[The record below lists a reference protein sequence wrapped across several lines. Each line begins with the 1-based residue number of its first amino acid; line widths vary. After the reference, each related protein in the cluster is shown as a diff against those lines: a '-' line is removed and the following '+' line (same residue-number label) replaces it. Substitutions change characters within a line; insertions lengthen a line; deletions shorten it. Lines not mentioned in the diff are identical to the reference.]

1 MKMLKLSIMAA
12 LLLCLAA
19 GCVSVNP
26 YSEMMGPYYLQQREY
41 KEGIKVFTE
50 RLATN
55 PDDDTAAYY
64 AGRYCLAMRK
74 PDQAMEFLQKAVSIA
89 PSNADYQF
97 WVGVAHWAKLEFD
110 AERKAY
116 ERALTLDS
124 DHISANLYLG
134 HGFIDDE
141 KWARALV
148 QYDKVISLDRYNPE
162 ALYNRGVA
170 LGELGRQK
178 EEVAALKK
186 FLGYYPDG
194 SLAMRATGRLNLQ
207 GDFAYRN
214 FILGKR
220 NVTLKTMAFKPGTND
235 LELESKE
242 SLHVIAAMMGVNDK
256 LDIYIVAYKSGDAAT
271 AQARAESVRDYIRA
285 GRPGIDPKRLP
296 LSWFGTAE
304 EIKRGEKTFLIKDSV
319 QFITVTK

>member
-1 MKMLKLSIMAA
+1 MV
-12 LLLCLAA
+12 LLLVSLTT
-19 GCVSVNP
+19 GCVAMNP
-26 YSEMMGPYYLQQREY
+26 YSQMMGPYYLKQREY
-41 KEGIKVFTE
+41 TEGIEAFTK
-50 RLATN
+50 RLEAN
-55 PDDDTAAYY
+55 PGDATAAYY
-64 AGRYCLAMRK
+64 VGRYYLATRK
-74 PDQAMEFLQKAVSIA
+74 PDDAMRYLQQAVSIA
-89 PSNADYQF
+89 PDNADYHF
-97 WVGVAHWAKLEFD
+97 WVGVAHWAKLEFEL
-110 AERKAY
+110 EREAY
-116 ERALTLDS
+116 ERALALDS
-124 DHISANLYLG
+124 NHISANLYLG
-134 HGFIDDE
+134 HGYVDD
-141 KWARALV
+141 KQWSMALA

-170 LGELGRQK
+170 LGELGKHK
-178 EEVAALKK
+178 EEIAALNK

-220 NVTLKTMAFKPGTND
+220 NVTLKSMAFKTGTVN

-256 LDIYIVAYKSGDAAT
+256 LDLHIVAYKDGDAAT
-271 AQARAESVRDYIRA
+271 AKAMAESVQDYIRA
-285 GRPGIDPKRLP
+285 GRPGLDPKRLP

-304 EIKRGEKTFLIKDSV
+304 EFKRGDNTFLIKDSV